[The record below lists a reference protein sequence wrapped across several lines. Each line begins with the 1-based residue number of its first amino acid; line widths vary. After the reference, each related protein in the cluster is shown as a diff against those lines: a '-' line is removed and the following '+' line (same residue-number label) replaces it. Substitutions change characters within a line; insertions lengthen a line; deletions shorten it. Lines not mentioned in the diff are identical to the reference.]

1 MADKIIIAIPARYG
15 SQRVPG
21 KVLARLAG
29 KPVIQWAW
37 EAAVKADMAERIVVA
52 TEDQRVL
59 DFLRSIGAKAVMT
72 SPQCQSGTDRV
83 WEACKDMDADYIIN
97 FQGDEPFMT
106 AETLK
111 KAFNKLKASPDCH
124 IGTACVRLPGE
135 DIDNPNCVK
144 IAMDSDGHALYFS
157 RCPIPYH
164 HPLSPIAE
172 KYPYYLHLGFYIY
185 RREALK
191 KFVSLPQSPL
201 EKLERLEQLR
211 ALENGMRICVAEV
224 DPLGPSIDTPE
235 DLKAAEE
242 YINKLAVSNEK

>member
-1 MADKIIIAIPARYG
+1 MSDKIIIAIPARYG
-15 SQRVPG
+15 SQRFPG

-124 IGTACVRLPGE
+124 IGTACVRLSGE

-144 IAMDSDGHALYFS
+144 IAMDSNGHALYFS

>member
-1 MADKIIIAIPARYG
+1 MSDKIIIAIPARYG
-15 SQRVPG
+15 SQRFPG

-124 IGTACVRLPGE
+124 IGTACVRLSGE

>member
-1 MADKIIIAIPARYG
+1 MSDKIIIAIPARYG
-15 SQRVPG
+15 SQRFPG

-37 EAAVKADMAERIVVA
+37 EAAVKADIAEKIIVA
-52 TEDQRVL
+52 TEDRRVL
-59 DFLRSIGAKAVMT
+59 EFLQSIGAKAVMT

-124 IGTACVRLPGE
+124 IGTACVRLSGE

-185 RREALK
+185 RREALQ

-242 YINKLAVSNEK
+242 YINKLSVSNEK

>member
-1 MADKIIIAIPARYG
+1 MSDKIIIAIPARYG
-15 SQRVPG
+15 SQRFPG

-37 EAAVKADMAERIVVA
+37 EAAVKADMAEHIVVA

-124 IGTACVRLPGE
+124 IGTACVRLSGE